1 MVNTMLHLTTVGAVA
16 MALVLFQTA
25 TLVIGGHIAKD
36 LLASFYDTFPQWWQ
50 RMLIVIVPLSGLGNL
65 FAVYAFQAPFV
76 AGVSF
81 LVMGLWSPILMASI
95 IDGRSFAI
103 SDLLIMFAISL
114 LAIWLGIRMGG
125 GS

>member
-1 MVNTMLHLTTVGAVA
+1 MQHLTTVGAVA
-16 MALVLFQTA
+16 IALVLFHTA
-25 TLVIGGHIAKD
+25 TLIIGGHILKE
-36 LLASFYDTFPQWWQ
+36 SFECFYRAFPEWWQ

-95 IDGRSFAI
+95 IDGRSFATG
-103 SDLLIMFAISL
+103 DLMIMFTITCL
-114 LAIWLGIRMGG
+114 GLWLGIRMDAPQ
-125 GS
+125 